1 MAQWVQVLSQAW
13 WPEFE
18 SWILQGRRKLTS
30 ESGPLT
36 STHVLFGMYV
46 PAHTHTYTPYPTLKK
61 DLKLQEKQRT
71 LSTEW
76 VRPNLNT

>member
-1 MAQWVQVLSQAW
+1 MTQWVQVLSQAW

-46 PAHTHTYTPYPTLKK
+46 PAHTHTHIHTIPHTKK
-61 DLKLQEKQRT
+61 RSKITRE
-71 LSTEW
+71 TENFIN
-76 VRPNLNT
+76 RMGKT